1 MQIHYFDR
9 LLILSKLQRRS
20 ILVLCAALVVA
31 AVYKFGIAQVWHQ
44 RSSLQNSLAIAN
56 AQLSVSSEEVRLAAY
71 AELPAIPQSIH
82 LNTFSRESSLVQ
94 LTLHGEFTELVN
106 WLQQLADINW
116 APTYKRWQWHPQ
128 HIELIVHLQQREMEV
143 VELSAAAQNPFP
155 TLSHTPQDKEAPIS
169 EPCFHRFPEDFS
181 IVAIRNQEAL
191 LHYNNHTTRW
201 LRRGAVIPP
210 YALIIQYIGEGGL
223 VIAHH
228 HNNTDTELPSAKPRK
243 SECAPSTLQ
252 LNIPTQ
258 QYLRWLP

>member
-20 ILVLCAALVVA
+20 MLVLGAALVVA
-31 AVYKFGIAQVWHQ
+31 AVYKLGIAQVWHQ
-44 RSSLQNSLAIAN
+44 RASLQNSLASAK
-56 AQLSVSSEEVRLAAY
+56 AQLSVPSEEVRLAAY
-71 AELPAIPQSIH
+71 AELPGIPHNIH
-82 LNTFSRESSLVQ
+82 LNAFKREGNLVQ
-94 LTLHGEFTELVN
+94 LTLHGDFTELAN

-116 APTYKRWQWHPQ
+116 APTYKRWQWQPQ
-128 HIELIVHLQQREMEV
+128 HIELIVHLEQQEMQV
-143 VELSAAAQNPFP
+143 VEFTAAAQNPFP
-155 TLSHTPQDKEAPIS
+155 TLSHTPKVAEVPIS

-201 LRRGAVIPP
+201 LRAGATITP

-228 HNNTDTELPSAKPRK
+228 HNNTDTELPSAKPLK